1 MFMSRNTKT
10 PETPKPVE
18 ADKPVANPPVTFDV
32 NDPAFQ
38 AIVAQAVAARL
49 AAIEA
54 EKPAKM
60 TVAGKTEQAIKNE
73 IQTVRAFKK
82 IGIKATPHVDTFTF
96 NKWISMGYR
105 PKEGSKSVRVNN
117 LRLFHKSQCRPI
129 TPDELKAM
137 KEQQTAAIK
146 RHDAKVTPLH
156 PQ

>member
-1 MFMSRNTKT
+1 MARKTT
-10 PETPKPVE
+10 PETPKAP
-18 ADKPVANPPVTFDV
+18 ATQAANPPVTFDM

-54 EKPAKM
+54 QKPAKISM
-60 TVAGKTEQAIKNE
+60 AGKTEKAIKNE
-73 IQTVRAFKK
+73 IQTVRAFKR
-82 IGIKATPHVDTFTF
+82 IGINATPHVDTFTF
-96 NKWISMGYR
+96 NIWISKGMR

-129 TPDELKAM
+129 TKDELKAM

-146 RHDAKVTPLH
+146 RHEGNATVVPIH